1 MGIGTRIMFICRL
14 DPKLYRKTPF
24 LGVFGVFF
32 NFFYK
37 KINFDRKTKNTV
49 FRTHRGEGVC
59 KIPSMCYDWF
69 GLGEW
74 RHTDRQIYQ

>member
-1 MGIGTRIMFICRL
+1 MEARLKNVGIGTRIMFISQL

-24 LGVFGVFF
+24 LGVFRVFF

-49 FRTHRGEGVC
+49 FPTRHGEGVC
-59 KIPSMCYDWF
+59 KISSM
-69 GLGEW
+69 
-74 RHTDRQIYQ
+74 